1 MEKMKGED
9 YAHYL
14 QRKEIIDDFLN
25 EFCKKESYIGEI
37 FDIEPRKLLEKFTIY
52 YKKRVHLKCQK

>member
-14 QRKEIIDDFLN
+14 ERKEIINDFLN
-25 EFCKKESYIGEI
+25 EFCENESYVGEI
-37 FDIEPRKLLEKFTIY
+37 FDITPRKLLEDFTIY
-52 YKKRVHLKCQK
+52 YKNWCK